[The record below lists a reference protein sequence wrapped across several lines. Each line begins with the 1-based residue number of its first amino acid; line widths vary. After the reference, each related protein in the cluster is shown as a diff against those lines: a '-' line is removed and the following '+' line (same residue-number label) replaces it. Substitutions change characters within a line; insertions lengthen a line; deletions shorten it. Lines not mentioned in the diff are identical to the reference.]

1 MVEEYDMVPRGEH
14 LNCLVDLF
22 GRVGRLDEAVELLK
36 ASPASSDVVPWRS
49 LLARCCTYGNTEL
62 GAGCFDE
69 AVKLQPDN
77 GSAYLLMAS
86 MYANTGMWQDAIRM
100 QGSTGEASSTKNVNS
115 ISRARYHDAS
125 EQLDASDR
133 CMSVDMKGGDEAEGV
148 TASKVANL
156 ICNIFNRD
164 NEGFKED
171 KHSQIC
177 YVFCKSKQQPPPLM
191 VS

>member
-14 LNCLVDLF
+14 LNCMVDLF

-36 ASPASSDVVPWRS
+36 AIPASSDIVPWRS

-62 GAGCFDE
+62 GADCFDE
-69 AVKLQPDN
+69 AVKLRPDN

-86 MYANTGMWQDAIRM
+86 IYANTGMGQDATRM
-100 QGSTGEASSTKNVNS
+100 QGSTREASSTKNETF
-115 ISRARYHDAS
+115 ISRFQYHDAS
-125 EQLDASDR
+125 EELDTSDR
-133 CMSVDMKGGDEAEGV
+133 CMKGGDEAEGDMV
-148 TASKVANL
+148 SKAANL
-156 ICNIFNRD
+156 ICNIFSRE

-171 KHSQIC
+171 KRSQIC
-177 YVFCKSKQQPPPLM
+177 YAFCNSKQPPPLT